1 MKHSF
6 HLKHLGAVFLG
17 LALPALALAQNA
29 APAKSTSAKTDA
41 KPAAKTATTT
51 KAAPAPKTAA
61 KKADPASSRTQL
73 KSAAVNVAAGI
84 RAAEAALTPEE
95 LAIAER
101 VYTGHMPCELGNSVT
116 VTRDAG
122 RPGYFDVQ
130 IRSVKYRMIPVATTT
145 GAIRLEDQAAGAVWL
160 QILNKSMLMNHKQG
174 QRLADECVSAEQR
187 VIAEGLKTNPA
198 PNVLDPLPTA
208 SK

>member
-41 KPAAKTATTT
+41 KPAAKTATTN

-101 VYTGHMPCELGNSVT
+101 VYTGHMPCELGNSVS

-122 RPGYFDVQ
+122 RARDHRQRHPFEPTAPEPRDSRCPEAERAFRQ
-130 IRSVKYRMIPVATTT
+130 DNN
-145 GAIRLEDQAAGAVWL
+145 IRLASGGGLCCGDEVT
-160 QILNKSMLMNHKQG
+160 
-174 QRLADECVSAEQR
+174 LAR
-187 VIAEGLKTNPA
+187 
-198 PNVLDPLPTA
+198 
-208 SK
+208 

>member
-6 HLKHLGAVFLG
+6 HLKHLGAVFLA
-17 LALPALALAQNA
+17 LALPAWAQA
-29 APAKSTSAKTDA
+29 QDA
-41 KPAAKTATTT
+41 T
-51 KAAPAPKTAA
+51 PAPKTAAKADAKSAAKPAAAPKTTA

-116 VTRDAG
+116 VTRDTA

-145 GAIRLEDQAAGAVWL
+145 GATRLEDQAAGAVWL

>member
-1 MKHSF
+1 M
-6 HLKHLGAVFLG
+6 
-17 LALPALALAQNA
+17 
-29 APAKSTSAKTDA
+29 
-41 KPAAKTATTT
+41 
-51 KAAPAPKTAA
+51 
-61 KKADPASSRTQL
+61 
-73 KSAAVNVAAGI
+73 
-84 RAAEAALTPEE
+84 
-95 LAIAER
+95 
-101 VYTGHMPCELGNSVT
+101 
-116 VTRDAG
+116 RDAS

-130 IRSVKYRMIPVATTT
+130 IRNTKYRMIPVATTT

-198 PNVLDPLPTA
+198 PNVLDPLPSA

>member
-6 HLKHLGAVFLG
+6 HLKHLGAVFLA
-17 LALPALALAQNA
+17 LALPAWAQA
-29 APAKSTSAKTDA
+29 QDATPAKKTAAKADAKSAA
-41 KPAAKTATTT
+41 KPAA
-51 KAAPAPKTAA
+51 APKTTA

-95 LAIAER
+95 LAIADR

-116 VTRDAG
+116 VTRDTA

-145 GAIRLEDQAAGAVWL
+145 GAIRLEDQTAGAVWL

>member
-6 HLKHLGAVFLG
+6 HLKHLGAVFLA
-17 LALPALALAQNA
+17 LALPAWVQAQDA
-29 APAKSTSAKTDA
+29 SPAKKTAAKADAKSAA
-41 KPAAKTATTT
+41 KPAA
-51 KAAPAPKTAA
+51 APKKTA

-116 VTRDAG
+116 VTRDTG

-130 IRSVKYRMIPVATTT
+130 IRSAKYRMIPVATTT

>member
-6 HLKHLGAVFLG
+6 HLKHLGAVFLA
-17 LALPALALAQNA
+17 LALPAWVQAQDA
-29 APAKSTSAKTDA
+29 SPAKKTAAKADAKSAA
-41 KPAAKTATTT
+41 KPAA
-51 KAAPAPKTAA
+51 APKKTA

-101 VYTGHMPCELGNSVT
+101 VYTGHMPCELGNSVS

-208 SK
+208 PK

>member
-6 HLKHLGAVFLG
+6 HLKHLGAVFLA
-17 LALPALALAQNA
+17 LALPAWSQAQDA
-29 APAKSTSAKTDA
+29 TPAKKTAAKADAKSAA
-41 KPAAKTATTT
+41 KPAA
-51 KAAPAPKTAA
+51 APKTTA

-116 VTRDAG
+116 VTRDTA

-198 PNVLDPLPTA
+198 PNVLDPLPTT

>member
-1 MKHSF
+1 MKHF
-6 HLKHLGAVFLG
+6 FNPKHIGAAFLG
-17 LALPALALAQNA
+17 LGLSLPALALAQNA
-29 APAKSTSAKTDA
+29 APAKSTSTKTA
-41 KPAAKTATTT
+41 TTSKASPAAKTA
-51 KAAPAPKTAA
+51 A
-61 KKADPASSRTQL
+61 KKVNPPSSRTQL

-101 VYTGHMPCELGNSVT
+101 VYIGQMPCELGNSVS
-116 VTRDAG
+116 VMRDAS

-130 IRSVKYRMIPVATTT
+130 IRNTKYRMIPVATTT

-198 PNVLDPLPTA
+198 PNVLDPLPSA